1 MTMPSSNVV
10 ESGGRLVAGAGV
22 SQAPTASAA
31 VGRFHVPSLDG
42 LRGVA
47 VAIVVLSHTRLGSF
61 VPGGFGVTIFF
72 FLSGYLIT
80 TLLRREFERHG
91 RISLR
96 NFYLRRALRIFPPMY
111 LALGLATALTLA
123 LGGGVRPMALLMQS
137 LHLTNYYVF
146 AFGGTG
152 CPIGTHVLW
161 SLSVEEHFYLVYP
174 ALYMLLART
183 VRKSSTQALILG
195 TLCAAALA
203 WRCVL
208 MMGLHASAA
217 RVQHATDTR
226 IDSILFGCILG
237 VWRNPAIREDDSFEA
252 GAMRFLVPAAL
263 LGLVASIAVR
273 NVTFRETFRYTVQGL
288 ALVPVFVA
296 CIRSWAAVPWS
307 VLNTAALRWL
317 GLISY
322 TLYLVHYTIIQ
333 LVQRLR
339 LGALTF
345 PIAAALAIALSA
357 IIYRLIE
364 RPAARAR
371 RRLSRAD

>member
-1 MTMPSSNVV
+1 
-10 ESGGRLVAGAGV
+10 
-22 SQAPTASAA
+22 
-31 VGRFHVPSLDG
+31 
-42 LRGVA
+42 
-47 VAIVVLSHTRLGSF
+47 
-61 VPGGFGVTIFF
+61 
-72 FLSGYLIT
+72 
-80 TLLRREFERHG
+80 
-91 RISLR
+91 
-96 NFYLRRALRIFPPMY
+96 
-111 LALGLATALTLA
+111 
-123 LGGGVRPMALLMQS
+123 
-137 LHLTNYYVF
+137 
-146 AFGGTG
+146 
-152 CPIGTHVLW
+152 
-161 SLSVEEHFYLVYP
+161 
-174 ALYMLLART
+174 
-183 VRKSSTQALILG
+183 
-195 TLCAAALA
+195 
-203 WRCVL
+203 
-208 MMGLHASAA
+208 
-217 RVQHATDTR
+217 
-226 IDSILFGCILG
+226 
-237 VWRNPAIREDDSFEA
+237 
-252 GAMRFLVPAAL
+252 MRFLVPAAL